1 MTQKLEMRLR
11 GKHVLEMSKLGKT
24 HRMALQARIS
34 PATAAKYI
42 NMAKGVKVFDL
53 SVLLRML
60 MDGCGLS
67 KDQILALP
75 LGEVFEIVEAD
86 PEPEPEG
93 QS

>member
-11 GKHVLEMSKLGKT
+11 GKNIMEMSKQKNV
-24 HRMALQARIS
+24 HRVSLQARAS
-34 PATAAKYI
+34 VNTVKKYV
-42 NMAKGVKVFDL
+42 NAPGSVKFLDL
-53 SVLLRML
+53 SVLLRLL
-60 MDGCGLS
+60 MDGCDLS
-67 KDQILALP
+67 KEQILALP